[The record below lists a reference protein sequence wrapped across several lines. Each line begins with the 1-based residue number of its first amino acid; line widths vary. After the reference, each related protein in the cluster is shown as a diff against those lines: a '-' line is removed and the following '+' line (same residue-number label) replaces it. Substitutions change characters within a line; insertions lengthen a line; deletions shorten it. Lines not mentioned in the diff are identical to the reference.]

1 MREMRS
7 PCALNG
13 VKLFLPMPLACCQSS
28 YFKQTTLTS
37 SNAGVSLDTAFC
49 PFQRFA
55 SASAH
60 DSDIQPRNFRSKSS
74 KTSCLQ
80 GVSTA
85 IHCWC
90 DTRRGRRR
98 LKRYSTDF
106 AALQTSNMGALHND
120 IEKVLYTEEAIAQ
133 AVNKL
138 GK

>member
-1 MREMRS
+1 MIRTYNQETFAPKAPKPRV
-7 PCALNG
+7 C
-13 VKLFLPMPLACCQSS
+13 
-28 YFKQTTLTS
+28 
-37 SNAGVSLDTAFC
+37 
-49 PFQRFA
+49 RA
-55 SASAH
+55 SARQF
-60 DSDIQPRNFRSKSS
+60 IV
-74 KTSCLQ
+74 
-80 GVSTA
+80 GVP
-85 IHCWC
+85 